1 MGKETT
7 MRWLALFIA
16 LFGSAAQSI
25 SAQQNSDVSTTT
37 CTFED
42 GKQLGVRY
50 TPESSKPESSKKE
63 EMHTNELWPSSSSPM
78 YLFTPTDLTIAG
90 SAIPEGAYSMY
101 VIPEKEKWTLIV
113 DKNVSPGSLYDRKQ
127 DLLRTPMQL
136 GQLSEPQRNID
147 VAFSHIAPRQCNLRI
162 YYGKTGA
169 WVEFKEK

>member
-1 MGKETT
+1 

-16 LFGSAAQSI
+16 LFGSAAL
-25 SAQQNSDVSTTT
+25 AQQNSDVSTTT

-42 GKQLGVRY
+42 GKELGVRY
-50 TPESSKPESSKKE
+50 TPESSKKE